1 MRKGVLMDC
10 VHPRRDFRYGLGV
23 SIHLTAGTG
32 GENPVSGLWDRKTA
46 NLEVVSIP
54 IELVK

>member
-1 MRKGVLMDC
+1 MGKGVLTEC
-10 VHPRRDFRYGLGV
+10 VFPRQAFRYGLGV
-23 SIHLTAGTG
+23 YIHSTAGTG

-46 NLEVVSIP
+46 NLGVMSIL